1 MQAGFSC
8 FTEAQTHISKLK
20 LYSLLFSCLA
30 LAVVKGWKCLD
41 SARVRSCTPS
51 LATSGGISCGQSG
64 KGRLARKAR
73 GSSNRDRRL
82 VPRSSGMT
90 LQSQASPPSTPT
102 FCLSL
107 SFFLP
112 SSLLPFFPLLSS
124 PHIPSLRCTFF
135 PPQKRRSSR
144 KAQSNPLT
152 LKIRLER
159 RKASLRTKADP
170 EKKKKKK

>member
-1 MQAGFSC
+1 MFQLDVDVHAGFSC

-20 LYSLLFSCLA
+20 LYSLLFFSCLA

-64 KGRLARKAR
+64 KGWLARKAR

-82 VPRSSGMT
+82 VPRGSGMT

-112 SSLLPFFPLLSS
+112 SSLLPFFPPSPLLSS
-124 PHIPSLRCTFF
+124 PHIPSLRCPFFF
-135 PPQKRRSSR
+135 PRNADQAGKH
-144 KAQSNPLT
+144 KAILW
-152 LKIRLER
+152 L
-159 RKASLRTKADP
+159 
-170 EKKKKKK
+170 